1 MTVVPKTSCSISLTT
16 LMTTAPAAL
25 IMRFGDS
32 AALNL
37 AEVNTS
43 CLSRSLV
50 LTEQLTLLQLPI

>member
-1 MTVVPKTSCSISLTT
+1 
-16 LMTTAPAAL
+16 MTTAPAAL
-25 IMRFGDS
+25 IMRCGDS
-32 AALNL
+32 AALNS